1 MAAKTFHDEQYIF
14 RWAIGLS
21 LWSHVILL
29 FLNTFSLDLLPN
41 PPPPP
46 AAYEVVFQTP
56 PELDTANL
64 LDAQSETEQP
74 PTTAATVLNDGAPA
88 SASAGAAAGA
98 AGNTKELETAFF
110 PVPKPRTLQA
120 RSPTQNSR
128 STADTVAQTTP
139 VRKPAQINR
148 LVARANLDPIVQ
160 AEAAID
166 GNVPTQPSD
175 LLDAIDNV
183 LEQPAAE
190 TSLLDEVDT
199 ALEVTA
205 RPPPETIAAS
215 KLSAEEIVLLQQQ
228 LAKCWNFPIGAPEA
242 ELLVVEI
249 ELELRPDT
257 SVVQMNVVDDQP
269 DNPYFQAAIDS
280 AIRALRNP
288 ACQPL
293 ALPRDK
299 YAIWQKTTIEFDPQ
313 SLLGHDN

>member
-1 MAAKTFHDEQYIF
+1 M
-14 RWAIGLS
+14 
-21 LWSHVILL
+21 
-29 FLNTFSLDLLPN
+29 
-41 PPPPP
+41 
-46 AAYEVVFQTP
+46 
-56 PELDTANL
+56 
-64 LDAQSETEQP
+64 
-74 PTTAATVLNDGAPA
+74 
-88 SASAGAAAGA
+88 
-98 AGNTKELETAFF
+98 
-110 PVPKPRTLQA
+110 
-120 RSPTQNSR
+120 
-128 STADTVAQTTP
+128 
-139 VRKPAQINR
+139 RKPAQINR
-148 LVARANLDPIVQ
+148 QVARANIDPIVQ

-166 GNVPTQPSD
+166 APVPTQLGD

-183 LEQPAAE
+183 LEQPASE

-205 RPPPETIAAS
+205 RTPPETIAAS
-215 KLSAEEIVLLQQQ
+215 KLSAEEIAFLQQQ

-257 SVVQMNVVDDQP
+257 SVVQMKVVDDQP

-299 YAIWQKTTIEFDPQ
+299 YAIWQNTTIEFDPQ